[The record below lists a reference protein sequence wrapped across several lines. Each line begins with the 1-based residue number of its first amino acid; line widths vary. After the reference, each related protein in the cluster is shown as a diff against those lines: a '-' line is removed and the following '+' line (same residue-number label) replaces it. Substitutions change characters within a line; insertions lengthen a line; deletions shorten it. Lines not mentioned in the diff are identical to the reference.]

1 MTVDEALSIIDR
13 VVSNTL
19 EEYNQ
24 SPDSKDDQGN
34 RIPHP
39 LDIVDP
45 DDKLFALDFS
55 LNDVA
60 LHATPVSLIETSG
73 STASELKRLSVDYY
87 IRVPAA
93 PQEGQNLD
101 IDDGLSYAVV
111 FSAIGSLWEG
121 YTEYAQKSD
130 MIIGTYNQAY
140 RSYIKGLLSGTV
152 ASGAE
157 SYIRFSADGNDWHD
171 SYTPGDIYISFKK
184 IDTDTWTP
192 AIKFV
197 GEDGQDGAQGPA
209 GPAGPVG
216 PAGTPCSDTQFVA
229 LQDTPSSYTG
239 MSGKIVAV
247 KSSED
252 GVEFI
257 DAPSGGGGGASNFT
271 DLGDTPADYTNSGGK
286 FLAVK
291 SDASGV
297 EFVDAPTGGLAGANV
312 FGDKIQYSD
321 DADGTF
327 SLDAQNNNVFY
338 ISPAADT
345 VLNFTQFDD
354 GGTQV
359 DAWWGTTYTFF
370 LVSNGSVQITFDSG
384 LSIFGDHSVEPGSS
398 SSNTSITVTILKM
411 FYTGYDWY
419 VVSRTVI
426 TDANG

>member
-13 VVSNTL
+13 VVSNTI

-55 LNDVA
+55 LKDVA
-60 LHATPVSLIETSG
+60 LRATPVSLIETSG
-73 STASELKRLSVDYY
+73 STASELKRLSSDYY
-87 IRVPAA
+87 VRVPAT
-93 PQEGQNLD
+93 PQAGQNLD

-111 FSAIGSLWEG
+111 FLAIGSLWEG
-121 YTEYAQKSD
+121 YTGYAQKSD

-140 RSYIKGLLSGTV
+140 RSYIKGLLSGAV

-157 SYIRFSADGNDWHD
+157 SYIRFSANGNDWHD

-197 GEDGQDGAQGPA
+197 GQDGQDGAP
-209 GPAGPVG
+209 G

-229 LQDTPSSYTG
+229 LQDTPASYTG

-312 FGDKIQYSD
+312 FGDKIQYD
-321 DADGTF
+321 DQNSGTI

-338 ISPAADT
+338 LYPPNNATLTFA
-345 VLNFTQFDD
+345 QFDD

-370 LVSNGSVQITFDSG
+370 LVSGGSTTIDFDSN
-384 LSIFGDHSVEPGSS
+384 LSILGNHSVEPGSS
-398 SSNTSITVTILKM
+398 SSNTNVTVTILKM